1 MYTCVYVYMYACIHV
16 CMCACVNMDI
26 YVVSSVMHADFSGAA
41 ADFAAENFASAAHSK
56 KNTFYRDREHIL

>member
-1 MYTCVYVYMYACIHV
+1 
-16 CMCACVNMDI
+16 MDI

-56 KNTFYRDREHIL
+56 KNTFYRESCVAAHSKENTFYRDREHIL